1 MPQLDDDDDDATL
14 HDDVRGK
21 ERTGVVGCWC
31 RCSVIVEVADH
42 CHCCGETY
50 FMALRQRA
58 GTGRPTPPIPAKL
71 KEKEPKKIMLLEL
84 KDQSENGP
92 A

>member
-1 MPQLDDDDDDATL
+1 MRRRELADDYAS
-14 HDDVRGK
+14 RGAAGIM
-21 ERTGVVGCWC
+21 T
-31 RCSVIVEVADH
+31 
-42 CHCCGETY
+42 CGETY

-71 KEKEPKKIMLLEL
+71 KEKEPKKIMMLEL
-84 KDQSENGP
+84 KDQIENGP